1 MVSFRGHLFLVYLET
16 DKHLALARDRGLGGA
31 PAIGLGPV
39 CRVATA
45 IYEKFG
51 Y

>member
-1 MVSFRGHLFLVYLET
+1 MVSIRGHLYLVYLET
-16 DKHLALARDRGLGGA
+16 DKLSALARDRGLGGV

-39 CRVATA
+39 CRATTA
-45 IYEKFG
+45 IYEKLR